1 MRTFLSPST
10 NGTPPT
16 PLLDDEEHAGEAV
29 QCLRQQSSAVDFGH
43 GDFIFHQGQGAAG
56 VYELCSGTVKVFKTT
71 DEGGVHI
78 VRLLQPGQLLGHHA
92 VFVGAPHGATAEAL
106 THVRTRFIPRDDF
119 VTVLRQAP
127 DLSLRL
133 LQALSFQVRGHEHQL
148 LSLSQHTVAQRV
160 ADTLLTLEA
169 RHGTDADGALALS
182 LSRQDLASHVGAA
195 TETTVRTLTDLK
207 TRNLIRTS
215 GRRIWLRDRK
225 RLRRML
231 DCPARA

>member
-1 MRTFLSPST
+1 MPTSSSFA
-10 NGTPPT
+10 NGVPL
-16 PLLDDEEHAGEAV
+16 PLLKEDERAPAAIK
-29 QCLRQQSSAVDFGH
+29 RIKQQSSAVDFGQ

-56 VYELCSGTVKVFKTT
+56 VYDLCSGTAKVFKTT

-78 VRLLQPGQLLGHHA
+78 VRLVQAGQLLGHHA
-92 VFVGAPHGATAEAL
+92 VLLGAPHGAAAVAL
-106 THVRTRFIPRDDF
+106 TDVRTRFIPRDDF
-119 VTVLRQAP
+119 VAVLRQAP

-133 LQALSFQVRGHEHQL
+133 LRALSSEVRGHEHQL
-148 LSLSQHTVAQRV
+148 LSLSHHTVAQRV
-160 ADTLLTLEA
+160 ADTLLTMEA

-182 LSRQDLASHVGAA
+182 LSRQDLATHVGAA
-195 TETTVRTLTDLK
+195 TETTVRTLTNLK

-231 DCPARA
+231 DCPAQA

>member
-1 MRTFLSPST
+1 MRTFSSLST
-10 NGTPPT
+10 NGAPPAR
-16 PLLDDEEHAGEAV
+16 LLDAEDVGEAV
-29 QCLRQQSSAVDFGH
+29 QRLKQQSSAVDFGQ

-78 VRLLQPGQLLGHHA
+78 VRLVQPGQLLGHHA
-92 VFVGAPHGATAEAL
+92 VLGRAPHGATAEAL
-106 THVRTRFIPRDDF
+106 AHVRTRFIPRDDF
-119 VTVLRQAP
+119 VAVLRQAP
-127 DLSLRL
+127 NLSLRL
-133 LQALSFQVRGHEHQL
+133 LRALSSQVRGHEHQL

-169 RHGTDADGALALS
+169 RHGKDADGAVALS

-231 DCPARA
+231 NGPARA